1 MKSII
6 REIFDG
12 NLDPAG
18 EIVSQ
23 DPKYSRLWK
32 QVGQER
38 EYLESVLPKEA
49 LDCFADMENHM
60 SEAFC
65 MNIYAGYAYGLRQG
79 VRLCLDLLG
88 PQNPCR

>member
-1 MKSII
+1 MNSII
-6 REIFDG
+6 QDIFYG

-18 EIVSQ
+18 DIVSQ
-23 DPKYSRLWK
+23 DPKYGRLWK
-32 QVGQER
+32 QVSKER
-38 EYLESVLPKEA
+38 DYINAQLNPEA
-49 LDCFADMENHM
+49 RACFADMENHM

-79 VRLCLDLLG
+79 VRLCLDLLE

>member
-6 REIFDG
+6 QEIYYG

-18 EIVSQ
+18 DIISQ

-32 QVGQER
+32 QVNEER
-38 EYLESVLPKEA
+38 DYLNEQLSMEA
-49 LDCFADMENHM
+49 QDRLADMENHM
-60 SEAFC
+60 SEVFC

-79 VRLCLDLLG
+79 FRLCLDLLE
-88 PQNPCR
+88 PKHPCQ

>member
-1 MKSII
+1 MNSII
-6 REIFDG
+6 RDIFNG

-18 EIVSQ
+18 DIISQ

-32 QVGQER
+32 QVKQER
-38 EYLESVLPKEA
+38 EYLESILPKEA
-49 LDCFADMENHM
+49 QEKLADMENHM

-79 VRLCLDLLG
+79 VRLCLDLLE
-88 PQNPCR
+88 PEHPCR